1 MLATNSDWAAKV
13 SLSDRRYFVLE
24 PSDNRKN
31 DYKFFKS
38 LEEEKQNGGKEALM
52 STLLEY
58 DLKGFEVREFSD
70 TPPRQFQKFESLE
83 PFEAWWIELLSMDEP
98 EINGILL
105 KQDDENSIQRRDM
118 REEFDSYSKNINVK
132 HRSWSP

>member
-1 MLATNSDWAAKV
+1 M
-13 SLSDRRYFVLE
+13 
-24 PSDNRKN
+24 
-31 DYKFFKS
+31 
-38 LEEEKQNGGKEALM
+38 M

-58 DLKGFEVREFSD
+58 DLKDFEVRGFPD
-70 TPPRQFQKFESLE
+70 TPARQFQKFESLE

-105 KQDDENSIQRRDM
+105 KQDEENSIHRRDM

-132 HRSWSP
+132 HRSWSPQKFGRHMHRLLPDVAEVRPLNQERHYRFPSLQQCRLHVFEEYPEMS